1 MSALPRSRLDALL
14 AEQEGIERVDRETIE
29 AIQLKKLNRLLARE
43 KARGGFYRDLPERI
57 LSLKHLA
64 DLPFTSEEELAQN
77 APGLLLRS
85 QAEIQRVL
93 SDATSGTTGAA
104 KRVFYTEGDLE
115 NTVRL
120 YMAGLGEL
128 IFPGSVT
135 LIGFPFSGPFGLG
148 ELIAEAIERLGA
160 RPLKAGPFL
169 SYGDYAALLEKEKPD
184 TFVGMPAQ
192 LLSLLRVCGRGS
204 LRRALVSGDACPESV
219 IAGCEV
225 LLGSRLFP
233 HYGSREMGMAG
244 AICCRAHAGMHLR
257 ENAIIAEIV
266 DEEGKPLPRGEW
278 GELVITTIGLEAM
291 PLIRYRTGDTTRILP
306 GPCPCGSE
314 TARLDR
320 IERKTEGLSAAALD
334 EILFA
339 DPALADCRYERC
351 GGELLIRA
359 LTCGELDEAA
369 LRQRL
374 STAAPALKVS
384 LSDRRASP
392 FDRALYPGKRTLLS
406 AD

>member
-1 MSALPRSRLDALL
+1 
-14 AEQEGIERVDRETIE
+14 
-29 AIQLKKLNRLLARE
+29 
-43 KARGGFYRDLPERI
+43 
-57 LSLKHLA
+57 
-64 DLPFTSEEELAQN
+64 
-77 APGLLLRS
+77 
-85 QAEIQRVL
+85 
-93 SDATSGTTGAA
+93 
-104 KRVFYTEGDLE
+104 
-115 NTVRL
+115 
-120 YMAGLGEL
+120 
-128 IFPGSVT
+128 
-135 LIGFPFSGPFGLG
+135 
-148 ELIAEAIERLGA
+148 
-160 RPLKAGPFL
+160 
-169 SYGDYAALLEKEKPD
+169 
-184 TFVGMPAQ
+184 
-192 LLSLLRVCGRGS
+192 
-204 LRRALVSGDACPESV
+204 
-219 IAGCEV
+219 
-225 LLGSRLFP
+225 
-233 HYGSREMGMAG
+233 
-244 AICCRAHAGMHLR
+244 
-257 ENAIIAEIV
+257 
-266 DEEGKPLPRGEW
+266 
-278 GELVITTIGLEAM
+278 M